1 MIPMKEILILL
12 TGITFFLFA
21 MMKLSGE
28 VQKLFTV
35 RIRDYIKYSVKRPIY
50 GLCVGAVSTI
60 FFQSSSAT
68 SVLVI
73 GMVNAGLITFYQ
85 SLGIILGS
93 DIGTTLTVQLVV
105 WKFTDLSP
113 LFIIAGAVSWFT
125 GKKKWKEIGEIIFYF
140 GLIFFGLGLTSYAT
154 APLKDHPAVIQFLQ
168 EMRNPLIGIVTG
180 AILGG
185 LVHASAI
192 PISILVILAQYNLI
206 SIENALPIVFGA
218 NIGTTVTALMASM
231 VTSISG
237 KRSAISHFIFK
248 SVGVLI
254 AMAIFPFFIRIL
266 NLFNVNAAQQIAL
279 GHLLFNLIIVFFF
292 IAVLKPYAR
301 LIEKIIPGKEDILP
315 LWPEFLDEKYLAN
328 PEEALNC
335 VKKEI
340 YREMMMSEK
349 IFTDSLLIRDHYQ
362 EWRRRNIDYVKPVVN
377 HLRREITDFLSLVSQ
392 GDLSPQQSQKLFS
405 YTAMVD
411 DVERISNHV
420 VRLAELSEDKYH
432 TQVDFTDC
440 ATNELAD
447 IEKLVAENLRDA
459 LSLIDHWDE
468 EKIKNVS
475 TREENV
481 DVQVKDAK
489 ERHLVRYYKGKCHAD
504 AGPLYVEML
513 LHLERICDLCQNV
526 AEYVDELAE
535 H

>member
-1 MIPMKEILILL
+1 MKEILILL

-50 GLCVGAVSTI
+50 GLCVGAASTI

-105 WKFTDLSP
+105 WRFTDISP
-113 LFIIAGAVSWFT
+113 VFIIIGAVLWFT

-154 APLKDHPAVIQFLQ
+154 APLKDHPVVIQFLK
-168 EMRNPLIGIVTG
+168 EMRNPLIGLGTG

-237 KRSAISHFIFK
+237 KRTALSHFIFK
-248 SVGVLI
+248 CVGAII
-254 AMAIFPFFIRIL
+254 AMAIFPLFIDIL

-279 GHLLFNLIIVFFF
+279 GHLLFNIIIVIFF
-292 IAVLKPYAR
+292 IAILKPYTH
-301 LIEKIIPGKEDILP
+301 LIEKIIPGKENVLP
-315 LWPEFLDEKYLAN
+315 LWPEFLDEKHLSN

-340 YREMMMSEK
+340 YREITLSEK
-349 IFTDSLLIRDHYQ
+349 IFSESLLIRDHYQ
-362 EWRRRNIDYVKPVVN
+362 KWRRGNIDYVESVVN
-377 HLRREITDFLSLVSQ
+377 HLRTEITDFLYQVSQ
-392 GDLSPQQSQKLFS
+392 RDLSPKQSQKLFS

-411 DVERISNHV
+411 DVERIGNHA
-420 VRLAELSEDKYH
+420 VRLVELLEYKYH
-432 TQVDFTDC
+432 TQVDFTNC
-440 ATNELAD
+440 ATSELED

-459 LSLIDHWDE
+459 VSLIDHWDE
-468 EKIKNVS
+468 EKIKDVS
-475 TREENV
+475 IREENV
-481 DVQVKDAK
+481 DEKVRDAK
-489 ERHLVRYYKGKCHAD
+489 EKHLVRYYKGKCHAD
-504 AGPLYVEML
+504 AGPLYVEIL

-535 H
+535 D